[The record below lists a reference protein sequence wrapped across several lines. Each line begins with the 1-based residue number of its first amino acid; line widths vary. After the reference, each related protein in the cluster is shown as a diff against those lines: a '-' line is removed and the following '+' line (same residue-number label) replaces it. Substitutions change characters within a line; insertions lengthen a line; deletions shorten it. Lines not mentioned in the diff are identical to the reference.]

1 MFSICLHIDDVAA
14 LEYIKNTLQI
24 GRVNSYK
31 KHNITTL
38 NISSRKEI
46 EIILAIF
53 SKYNLNTSKH
63 LNFSAFKQA
72 FTIYTENNKED
83 REKVKTIIDSIKGD
97 MNKLRR
103 NFGMPNNHQVL
114 VTEG

>member
-31 KHNITTL
+31 KHNIATF

-63 LNFSAFKQA
+63 LNFLAFKQA
-72 FTIYTENNKED
+72 FTIYTEDNKED
-83 REKVKTIIDSIKGD
+83 REKVKTNIDSIKGD

-103 NFGMPNNHQVL
+103 DFSMPNNHKVL